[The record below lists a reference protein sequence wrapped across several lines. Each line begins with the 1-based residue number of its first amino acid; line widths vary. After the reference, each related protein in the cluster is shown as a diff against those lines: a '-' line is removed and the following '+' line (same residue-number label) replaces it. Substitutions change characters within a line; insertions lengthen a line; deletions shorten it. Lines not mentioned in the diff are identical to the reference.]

1 MTEPLT
7 HAQLVKNNR
16 EQLRISS
23 EVYQGVPLVQ
33 LRVVVKLTE
42 SSGIWSPTKK
52 GVAFQPHMLP
62 DVIAALQR
70 AEAHARE
77 LGLLHEEGRKAA

>member
-1 MTEPLT
+1 MNEPVT

-42 SSGIWSPTKK
+42 SSGIWTPTKK
-52 GVAFQPHMLP
+52 GVAFQPHMLAG
-62 DVIAALQR
+62 VIAALQA

-77 LGLLHEEGRKAA
+77 QGLIGGAG

>member
-1 MTEPLT
+1 MSEPRT
-7 HAQLVKNNR
+7 YAQLVKNSR

-33 LRVVVKLTE
+33 VRVVMKLSE

-52 GVAFQPHMLP
+52 GLAFQPHMLP
-62 DVIAALQR
+62 DIIAALR
-70 AEAHARE
+70 AAEAHARE
-77 LGLLHEEGRKAA
+77 QGLIGGDA

>member
-1 MTEPLT
+1 MSEPQVY
-7 HAQLVKNNR
+7 AQLVKNTR

-23 EVYQGVPLVQ
+23 EVYQGVPLIQV
-33 LRVVVKLTE
+33 RVVVKLSE

-52 GVAFQPHMLP
+52 GLAFQPHMLP
-62 DVIAALQR
+62 DIIAALQK

-77 LGLLHEEGRKAA
+77 QGLIA